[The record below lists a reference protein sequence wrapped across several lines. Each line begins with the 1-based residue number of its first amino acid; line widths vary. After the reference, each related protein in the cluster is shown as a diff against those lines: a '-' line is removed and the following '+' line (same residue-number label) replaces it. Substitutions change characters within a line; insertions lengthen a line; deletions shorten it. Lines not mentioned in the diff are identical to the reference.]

1 MSAANFRLR
10 VTAGPTYDRATHT
23 LVPVN
28 TSTPLTITTP
38 TSTTTLH
45 IRFSSYKSPPSQPL
59 PSTHPY
65 FTHPTHAKAKDLY
78 SFQLLFTP
86 TAADISGADLVWGN
100 DFDRPIR
107 DLLPF
112 GFSVFW
118 NIGKWID
125 PGLEGDLY
133 ADKPWVWGSVL
144 SSMNVIAV
152 ASPGTATPQETEIS
166 DVVQTEMHPP
176 PPTEPGAGWSGD
188 TVLEEDMSAST
199 TPAGIPSAA
208 GARKKFFLERG
219 RREGFVFRRGWRY
232 GFDFFGPWLDFA
244 GFEIRLPGY
253 ALDLLK
259 YWDGQPVR
267 PIFTIIEELLYP
279 SVQCSSV
286 LIHLAE
292 TLCMSNLILVVVVI
306 TALPYPFL
314 TTTFAPDLHGLSG
327 IYLPDDSP
335 PVQEPN
341 NSRTASKYPRKCT
354 YMYAVYVHEWCP
366 SRKLFEFSERLLHID
381 DWARVKFIIAH
392 QTLIAKTH

>member
-65 FTHPTHAKAKDLY
+65 FAHPTHAKAKDLY

-267 PIFTIIEELLYP
+267 YVLRNARTGEVYLCVLLDF
-279 SVQCSSV
+279 VEV
-286 LIHLAE
+286 GE
-292 TLCMSNLILVVVVI
+292 GGVEVEVV
-306 TALPYPFL
+306 
-314 TTTFAPDLHGLSG
+314 
-327 IYLPDDSP
+327 
-335 PVQEPN
+335 
-341 NSRTASKYPRKCT
+341 R
-354 YMYAVYVHEWCP
+354 
-366 SRKLFEFSERLLHID
+366 
-381 DWARVKFIIAH
+381 
-392 QTLIAKTH
+392 